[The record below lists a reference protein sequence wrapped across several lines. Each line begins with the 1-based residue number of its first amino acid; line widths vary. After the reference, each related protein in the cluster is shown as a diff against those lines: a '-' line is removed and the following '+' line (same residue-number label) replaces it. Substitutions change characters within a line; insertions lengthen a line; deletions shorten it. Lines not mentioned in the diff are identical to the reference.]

1 MGRAAG
7 VNASEGRLSSSR
19 ASPRFSLSRGWP
31 MMAREEIGGHPEPFF
46 LRVGGVRDFN
56 RGHPPRES
64 AAHAPLDE
72 RSQPA
77 ALLDPLKI
85 DDRNGL
91 QNDNLIGERQRISR
105 IHTLWA
111 TTAWQPPASARMA
124 GV

>member
-31 MMAREEIGGHPEPFF
+31 MMARQEIGGHPEPFF

-64 AAHAPLDE
+64 ARCCTLLWMGLAAAYELRTHRWTSD
-72 RSQPA
+72 RSQRRSSI
-77 ALLDPLKI
+77 LLKL
-85 DDRNGL
+85 
-91 QNDNLIGERQRISR
+91 
-105 IHTLWA
+105 
-111 TTAWQPPASARMA
+111 TTGTVSKMTT
-124 GV
+124 

>member
-64 AAHAPLDE
+64 ARCCTLLWMGLAAAYELRTHRWTSD
-72 RSQPA
+72 RSQRRSS
-77 ALLDPLKI
+77 I
-85 DDRNGL
+85 F
-91 QNDNLIGERQRISR
+91 
-105 IHTLWA
+105 
-111 TTAWQPPASARMA
+111 
-124 GV
+124 